1 MLFVA
6 SSGLVLICNV
16 FEETYFCH
24 LHANLLA
31 CFYEIDCKFDISH
44 ICFHLDDC
52 EVCKQY
58 QSSSQEMMGQICN
71 LETAEP
77 QEIPIKV
84 CLMFYDALL
93 DYL

>member
-16 FEETYFCH
+16 FEDTYFYH
-24 LHANLLA
+24 LHVHLLA
-31 CFYEIDCKFDISH
+31 CFYERDCKFDTSH
-44 ICFHLDDC
+44 IYFHFDDC

-71 LETAEP
+71 LETVEP
-77 QEIPIKV
+77 Q
-84 CLMFYDALL
+84 
-93 DYL
+93 